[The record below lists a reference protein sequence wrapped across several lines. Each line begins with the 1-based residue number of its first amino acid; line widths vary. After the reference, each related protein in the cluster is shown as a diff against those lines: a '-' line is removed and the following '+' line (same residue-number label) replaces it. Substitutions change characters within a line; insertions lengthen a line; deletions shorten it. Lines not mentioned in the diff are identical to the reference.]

1 MLLPH
6 RSSKCCLFFVVA
18 ALPFIAGLQAAS
30 AANQLSFNPSGL
42 RFGEVVLGHNAILAA
57 SITNNGSTSIT
68 LSTMSVNGTTFSV
81 SGLTVPVTLNA
92 GQSATFS
99 VTFNPTT
106 NGLATGSIRFN
117 GNAANLNVRGF
128 GVSSQSLTSNPPN
141 LAFGNVQA
149 GSTKALFVTLT
160 NSEASSIT
168 ISQQSTSS
176 GFTTSGL
183 SLPLTLAGGQ
193 SFTFSVVF
201 SPSSAGAVTGI
212 FDGWNGKSGVFIGI
226 PLTGTGTAA
235 GQLTVSPPS
244 INFGNV
250 TVGQSANQT
259 GTLSASGASVRVS
272 SAASN
277 SSEFTF
283 SGLTMP
289 VTIASGQSVAY
300 TTTFAPQSSGSA
312 SATLSFTSN
321 ASDPSTSESL
331 TGTGVPAQQN
341 SVSLSWNA
349 STSPVAGYNVYRGSK
364 SGGPYS
370 KINSGLDAST
380 SYTDSSVAAGQTYY
394 YVTTAVNS
402 EGKESGYSNQAQAV
416 VP

>member
-18 ALPFIAGLQAAS
+18 ALPFIAGLQAAA

-42 RFGEVVLGHNAILAA
+42 RFGEVVVGGNATLAA
-57 SITNNGSTSIT
+57 SITNDGSTKMT
-68 LSTMSVNGTTFSV
+68 LSTMSVSGATYSV
-81 SGLTVPVTLNA
+81 TGLTLPVTLNA
-92 GQSATFS
+92 GQSVSFS

-106 NGLATGSIRFN
+106 TGLATGSITFN
-117 GNAANLNVRGF
+117 GKAAGLNLRGR
-128 GVSSQSLTSNPPN
+128 GISSNSLTSNPPN

-183 SLPLTLAGGQ
+183 SLPLTLASGQ

-212 FDGWNGKSGVFIGI
+212 FDGWDGKSDVFIGI

-244 INFGNV
+244 VNFGNV
-250 TVGQSANQT
+250 TVGQSASQP
-259 GTLSASGASVRVS
+259 GTLSASGASVTVS
-272 SAASN
+272 SATSN
-277 SSEFTF
+277 SLEFTF
-283 SGLTMP
+283 SGLTLP
-289 VTIASGQSVAY
+289 VTIASGQSLAY
-300 TTTFAPQSSGSA
+300 TTTFTPQSSGTASA
-312 SATLSFTSN
+312 SLSFVSN
-321 ASDPSTSESL
+321 ASDPNTSESL
-331 TGTGVPAQQN
+331 TGTGVPAQQY

-380 SYTDSSVAAGQTYY
+380 SYTDSSVAAGRTYY

-402 EGKESGYSNQAQAV
+402 EGQESPYSNQAQAV